1 MHRIASMFRVGLLVV
16 LLGLTLI
23 GLVPSTVTA
32 RVVAID
38 QAGVAVD
45 CDPNGNVCFYRVEGN
60 VITVFPGTRI
70 VAQKQD

>member
-1 MHRIASMFRVGLLVV
+1 MHRLASLVRVGLLVA

-32 RVVAID
+32 RVVAVD

-70 VAQKQD
+70 VAQQE